1 MICTPIDHEHCNP
14 QVSTHPSDFP
24 GTLGAMAPG
33 ACPPLAGRLLH
44 ATQSTH
50 FLASLALA
58 TSTLG
63 QELSLSGTFGLEL
76 AKLSLLSCFRHL
88 WVNRWAFAR
97 SSACSDLHSVIVS
110 PPYCEAESNSRVCFK
125 ISSVWLCVPQR
136 HVFDLAYDMISW
148 LNG

>member
-1 MICTPIDHEHCNP
+1 MSIATHKSVLTPLTSQGPWVQWHLVPVRLWQDACCMQRRAPTFWHLWLSLHP
-14 QVSTHPSDFP
+14 Q
-24 GTLGAMAPG
+24 
-33 ACPPLAGRLLH
+33 
-44 ATQSTH
+44 
-50 FLASLALA
+50 
-58 TSTLG
+58 LG
-63 QELSLSGTFGLEL
+63 QELSLCGTFGLEL

-110 PPYCEAESNSRVCFK
+110 PPYCETESNSRVCFK